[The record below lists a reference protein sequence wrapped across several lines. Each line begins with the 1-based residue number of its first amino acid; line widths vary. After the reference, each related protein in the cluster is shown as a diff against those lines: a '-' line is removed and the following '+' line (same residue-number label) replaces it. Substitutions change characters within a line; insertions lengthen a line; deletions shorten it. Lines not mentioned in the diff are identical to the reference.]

1 MATYAK
7 MSRREW
13 EKPISRSAITR
24 RDAFVDAVKAGDP
37 VSDIDGNDVY
47 IANTK
52 TNFDALDNYLNS
64 PPGPSGKDYF
74 NLTLKNGGSIQ
85 SNMIGK
91 SPLFGGQGAGGGATG
106 DTARFESL
114 HCLYIAA
121 ILGEGVNNEFSHF
134 TYKTLEKYK
143 DKVSVSEPFKSYV
156 TIDGDWHASA
166 YQIAQALIKKKYVTK
181 NHTLH
186 RGDSVMEAIY
196 KAKDRVRRLEGKPS
210 LNSDKWNPGDIWA
223 VRRGIDPKALFA
235 KAKTLAE
242 LNILILKHFQDKTI
256 VGISLKKVGK
266 NKRVKLHDYN
276 IEDSVLD
283 THKFT
288 RFTLETS
295 AGKSIWS
302 SKYGFFIYD
311 NNKKA
316 EVRSPSVFGALNFEL
331 KGTGARAGRTGYGQL
346 MYSSGIHL
354 KKILPTNKELVTK
367 AKLLDSNKPPE
378 KLVTEFYNLVK
389 KIHPETNRAHFESEM
404 KQKNAGFIHTLLA
417 AAYVGA
423 AIMSATKSQKDAFTS
438 EIVNVMAAKTND
450 SSAYVK
456 AEQG

>member
-1 MATYAK
+1 MATFAK
-7 MSRREW
+7 MARAEW
-13 EKPISRSAITR
+13 NKPVRGSNQERVEVFISAI
-24 RDAFVDAVKAGDP
+24 KAGDP
-37 VSDIDGNDVY
+37 VSDINGKDVF

-52 TNFDALDNYLNS
+52 KNINAIKNYVADPTSGATVTFD
-64 PPGPSGKDYF
+64 
-74 NLTLKNGGSIQ
+74 LKNGGTIA
-85 SNMIGK
+85 SNLIGK

-121 ILGEGVNNEFSHF
+121 ILGEGINNEFSHF
-134 TYKTLEKYK
+134 TYNTLEKYK
-143 DKVSVSEPFKSYV
+143 DKVSVSESFESYV

-196 KAKDRVRRLEGKPS
+196 KAKDRVRKLESKPS

-223 VRRGIDPKALFA
+223 VKRGIDPKALFA

-242 LNILILKHFQDKTI
+242 LNILILKHFQNKTI

-266 NKRVKLHDYN
+266 NKRVKLGDYN
-276 IEDSVLD
+276 IEDAILD
-283 THKFT
+283 THKFS
-288 RFTLETS
+288 RFTLETA

-311 NNKKA
+311 NSKKA

-346 MYSSGIHL
+346 MYSSAIHL
-354 KKILPTNKELVTK
+354 KKILPTNKELITQ
-367 AKLLDSNKPPE
+367 AKLLVSNKPPE
-378 KLVTEFYNLVK
+378 KLVTDFFNLVK
-389 KIHPETNRAHFESEM
+389 KIHPKTDRLQFESEM
-404 KQKNAGFIHTLLA
+404 KQKNAGFVHTLLA
-417 AAYVGA
+417 AAHIGT
-423 AIMSATKSQKDAFTS
+423 AIMGASQTQRNAFTS
-438 EIVNVMAAKTND
+438 EVVNVMAAKTND

-456 AEQG
+456 AEQA

>member
-7 MSRREW
+7 MNRLEW
-13 EKPISRSAITR
+13 SKPVSKSTVMR

-37 VSDIDGNDVY
+37 ISDINGNDVY
-47 IANTK
+47 IANTNA
-52 TNFDALDNYLNS
+52 NFDALDNYLNS

-74 NLTLKNGGSIQ
+74 NLTLKNGGVIQ

-114 HCLYIAA
+114 HCLYIVAL
-121 ILGEGVNNEFSHF
+121 LGEGVNNEFSHF

-143 DKVSVSEPFKSYV
+143 DRVSVSEPFKSYV

-186 RGDSVMEAIY
+186 RGDKIMGAIY
-196 KAKDRVRRLEGKPS
+196 EAKNRVRRLEGKPR
-210 LNSDKWNPGDIWA
+210 LQDDKWNPGDIWA
-223 VRRGIDPKALFA
+223 VKRGVDPKTLFA

-242 LNILILKHFQDKTI
+242 LNILILKHFQEKTI
-256 VGISLKKVGK
+256 VGISLKKVAK
-266 NKRVKLHDYN
+266 NKRVKLSDYN
-276 IEDSVLD
+276 IEDSILD
-283 THKFT
+283 THKFSKI
-288 RFTLETS
+288 TLETA
-295 AGKSIWS
+295 AGKGIWS
-302 SKYGFFIYD
+302 SKYGFFIFD
-311 NNKKA
+311 TSKKA
-316 EVRSPSVFGALNFEL
+316 EIRSPNIFAALNFEL

-346 MYSSGIHL
+346 MYSSGLHL

-367 AKLLDSNKPPE
+367 AKLLDSKNPPA
-378 KLVTEFYNLVK
+378 KLVTEFFNLVK
-389 KIHPETNRAHFESEM
+389 KIHPETNKAQFESEM
-404 KQKNAGFIHTLLA
+404 KEKNAGFIHTLLA
-417 AAYVGA
+417 AAHVGA
-423 AIMSATKSQKDAFTS
+423 AIMNATKAQRDAFTS